1 MFRQTSRLLAATL
14 AVISIT
20 VTLTCAGSAP
30 STNEQL
36 RKAAQLLIDKRNQ
49 EALQAALAA
58 PADGP
63 RNLLAG
69 EAALRLKQY
78 DEALRYLAAAEQGYP
93 LLADI
98 AAGLQA
104 DALFAAKRF
113 REAASTAVHAAQR
126 TPHPALRRRME
137 KLGADALFEAGDLK
151 GALAAYRQFSSRHSL
166 GRDHIDSLFQ
176 AAHCQEL
183 LGDTTAAI
191 QGYRTIHLRYPAAPA
206 APKAL
211 EQLKALEKRGIAQQA
226 TAFSAEEQLQ
236 RGELLLANNRASDA
250 AWAFAGI
257 ARTGLTDELLARI
270 ELKSG
275 LAAIKQRNYTLA
287 EQFLKRAAS
296 SRIPAVRDE
305 ARLALARVEER
316 LGQTETAL
324 ARLLALAAERG
335 PLADDALLAA
345 GLLQK
350 HGGRF
355 NDAAVLLQ
363 RLVTEHPS
371 SDLASRAGWELAWGQ
386 YLAGHLD
393 AAEEAMNRLFKDATY
408 RERALYWHARI
419 NERQNRVGIAAKDY
433 QKLLQEFPF
442 GFYAAWYRSR
452 TSLRTSWPS
461 LPTALVEPPLP
472 EGSQRIQALARL
484 GMLEEARSELAGFRP
499 ARQDTQTVAGVAR
512 LQQLA
517 GDLHGSIVT
526 FHQNRPAGI
535 EQGNL
540 AFWAIG
546 FPRPYTELFS
556 RYSAAHRVSDAL
568 VLSLAKAESSFRA
581 DVKSHAGAIGL
592 MQLMPATARMTAGG
606 KGKPFNPLTLVNP
619 EFNIRLGTKHLR
631 ELLDQYQENMVYTLA
646 AYNAGA
652 GAVKRWRNA
661 FGQLPQDEFIENI
674 PYQETRDYVK
684 KIISYLPVYRA
695 LYTIP

>member
-1 MFRQTSRLLAATL
+1 MFQQSSCLLAATL

-36 RKAAQLLIDKRNQ
+36 RTAARLLSEKRNQ

-78 DEALRYLAAAEQGYP
+78 DDALRHLSAAEQGYP

-98 AAGLQA
+98 AASLRA
-104 DALFAAKRF
+104 DALFGAKRF
-113 REAASTAVHAAQR
+113 REAAAAAVQAAQR
-126 TPHPALRRRME
+126 TPNPALRRRME
-137 KLGADALFEAGDLK
+137 KLEADALVESGDLK
-151 GALAAYRQFSSRHSL
+151 GALAAYRQFSNRHSL
-166 GRDHIDSLFQ
+166 GRDHIDALFQ
-176 AAHCQEL
+176 AARCQEL
-183 LGDTTAAI
+183 LGETAAAV
-191 QGYRTIHLRYPAAPA
+191 QGYRTIHLRYPAAQV
-206 APKAL
+206 APKAF
-211 EQLKALEKRGIAQQA
+211 EQLKSLEKKGMTQA
-226 TAFSAEEQLQ
+226 TVFTPEEQLQ
-236 RGELLLANNRASDA
+236 RGELLLANNRAADA
-250 AWAFAGI
+250 AGAFAAI
-257 ARTGLTDELLARI
+257 AQTGLPDDMLARI

-275 LAAIKQRNYTLA
+275 QAAIRQRNFTLA
-287 EQFLKRAAS
+287 EQFLKRAAA
-296 SRIPAVRDE
+296 SRTTDLRDE

-316 LGQTETAL
+316 LGHTDTAL
-324 ARLLALAAERG
+324 ARLMVLAAERG

-345 GLLQK
+345 GLIHK

-355 NDAAVLLQ
+355 SEAALLLQ
-363 RLVTEHPS
+363 RLVKEYPS

-393 AAEEAMNRLFKDATY
+393 AAEEAMNRLLKDSTY

-419 NERQNRVGIAAKDY
+419 NERHNRAGIAANNY
-433 QKLLQEFPF
+433 QQLLQEFPF

-452 TSLRTSWPS
+452 TNQPTGWPS
-461 LPTALVEPPLP
+461 LPAVLAEPPLP
-472 EGSQRIQALARL
+472 EGSQRIQALAGL
-484 GMLEEARSELAGFRP
+484 GMLEAARSELTSYRP
-499 ARQDTQTVAGVAR
+499 PRQDRQTTAGLAR

-526 FHQNRPAGI
+526 FHQNRPAAF
-535 EQGNL
+535 EPDNL

-546 FPRPYTELFS
+546 FPRPYAELFS
-556 RYSAAHRVSDAL
+556 RYSVTYRISDAL
-568 VLSLAKAESSFRA
+568 TLSLAKAESSFRA

-592 MQLMPATARMTAGG
+592 MQLMPATARMTAGI
-606 KGKPFNPLTLVNP
+606 KSKTFNPLSLTDP
-619 EFNIRLGTKHLR
+619 EFNIKLGTKHLR
-631 ELLDQYQENMVYTLA
+631 ELLDQYQEDTIYTLA

-652 GAVKRWRNA
+652 GAVKRWHSA
-661 FGQLPQDEFIENI
+661 FGHLPQDEFIENI
-674 PYQETRDYVK
+674 PFQETRDYVK

-695 LYTIP
+695 LYTIQ